1 MTMLGRHPALAAG
14 LVIGPVMAL
23 ASLLGGGSVL
33 GAAVSLAIVIGYALI
48 VSLLARRGDA
58 FAILAGTP
66 EDERGGH
73 QNEVASTWAFGIT
86 AIVALG
92 GLAVAQATGGSWTPY
107 ALICVVMAV
116 AYAGS
121 LLVLRLRS

>member
-33 GAAVSLAIVIGYALI
+33 GAAVSLAVVIGYALI
-48 VSLLARRGDA
+48 VSLLARRGDT
-58 FAILAGTP
+58 FEILAGTP

-73 QNEVASTWAFGIT
+73 PT
-86 AIVALG
+86 A
-92 GLAVAQATGGSWTPY
+92 
-107 ALICVVMAV
+107 
-116 AYAGS
+116 
-121 LLVLRLRS
+121 